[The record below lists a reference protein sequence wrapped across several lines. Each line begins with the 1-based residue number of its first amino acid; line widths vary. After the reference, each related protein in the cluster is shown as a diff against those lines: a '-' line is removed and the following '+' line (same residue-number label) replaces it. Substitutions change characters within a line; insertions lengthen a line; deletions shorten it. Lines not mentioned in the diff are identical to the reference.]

1 MASVTPGPCPS
12 TGCPPPTEI
21 DCIVVDKVYD
31 SCVQTVTLNNECA
44 ALAATCIPSTGAA
57 VSCTITSSSCTIGAI
72 TPTSTPNYSVVTAVV
87 SVTLSYTVA
96 PATGT
101 VCTASETF
109 TTTTTATLYLPTG
122 TTASCSVVSSACT
135 CVLIPTTTGF
145 NVCCNLSLCV
155 LLESTATVQ
164 LLIPT
169 YGFCVPPTCTP
180 STVTCPPS
188 PLYPPQAS

>member
-31 SCVQTVTLNNECA
+31 SCVQTVALTDQCT
-44 ALAATCIPSTGAA
+44 ALAATCLPSTGAA
-57 VSCTITSSSCTIGAI
+57 VSCTITGTTCTIGAV
-72 TPTSTPNYSVVTAVV
+72 TPTSTPDYVTATAVV

-101 VCTASETF
+101 VCTATETL
-109 TTTTTATLYLPTG
+109 TTTASATLYLPTG
-122 TTASCSVVSSACT
+122 TTPSCSVISSSCA
-135 CVLIPTTTGF
+135 CVLVPTAIGF

-155 LLESTATVQ
+155 LFQSTATVQ

-180 STVTCPPS
+180 TTVACPPS
-188 PLYPPQAS
+188 PLYPPQAP